1 MATENGVDIA
11 AREWKILIPDDS
23 PQTRYLSIFNPNAES
38 IASVRFLNHHSE
50 LPISLPAQIELDG
63 LEGVSLKLADKT
75 SGLFDIESTAPIVAR
90 VTVND
95 AAGMYIENG
104 VAISKTSEIPI
115 P

>member
-1 MATENGVDIA
+1 M
-11 AREWKILIPDDS
+11 
-23 PQTRYLSIFNPNAES
+23 
-38 IASVRFLNHHSE
+38 
-50 LPISLPAQIELDG
+50 PISLPAQIELDG

-75 SGLFDIESTAPIVAR
+75 FGLFDVESTAPIVAR